1 MTIFP
6 FCFALGEPKAVDPAF
21 YIENLIEME
30 MEEGKGGGRKGRRVV
45 ARSKLSC
52 TKKLAM
58 NLEYVATMWKDSV
71 TLQAQVAM
79 MTQLQ
84 QVKAA
89 TIAIGVPRQYLYTM
103 LNHDFRD

>member
-1 MTIFP
+1 
-6 FCFALGEPKAVDPAF
+6 
-21 YIENLIEME
+21 ME